1 MPQAS
6 QTPRRTAPSTT
17 RRVRDTYTD
26 KVYEIP
32 WKDASRDPDEN
43 EIEELINVQ
52 RRASAPPPEQSLFDR
67 ATQPLI
73 RWASPTAHKLSNR
86 ITQTGLEQLDDH
98 IYDKDSIAGKLETW
112 NRKNII
118 NPALGF
124 LGGAT
129 EGVGDLADDLTNPVD
144 LAATLLSAGSS
155 KAVTTGAKG
164 FRSAVRG
171 LKGAEE
177 IAAAAKYAKR
187 ATTAAKVGNA
197 LTGSRGAYNVADAL
211 GGDDEGNI
219 EWHKLGTGALEAILS
234 THGFNTAGRAGKI
247 NAATEGGHANATQ
260 AAIQQAAEDAIRAKA
275 IRRASIQDLVDEG
288 PTRRAEHANPV
299 WSRPERK
306 GLPSGRTFYGY
317 GDVIG
322 DATGRDPVQTMRDVS
337 REAERVGIQEDNAGR
352 IIPRRSAPNVDVRT
366 RNPLAPYEQADPSG
380 SAFSSSLPSRPARR
394 DLFTRTGSTLP
405 DIDII
410 PLRSEIV
417 APVEAAPVKVKS
429 KRGRKAKAKAPV
441 EKPIQHE
448 DPELNEDTWHDDEG
462 IYHDDD
468 SAQGAPDP
476 RPIAKPEPTTVNPY
490 ENMPEPVLKVLVQKG
505 DKQAIQ
511 ALAKRRGETGSVNLG
526 GFVEGVQDVASKV
539 KSRLGDFV
547 SGDSEPRGLG
557 ARLGSA
563 AREPKAPKPP
573 RGYVDLTP
581 EVYKRYEVYN
591 EQGTL
596 IDKTYD
602 INEAHTW
609 ADENNGHVKDTG
621 ETPSSGDADI
631 PVPQPP
637 PSRRVAAATR
647 VKPTTRA
654 EVLQG
659 MPDSKDVRST
669 IQKATDPFIKS
680 GLTTLEEMGPAGEKI
695 SRMYKYLRA
704 EANHEAG
711 KRISELGQA
720 SADFNMDE
728 RTNLFD
734 VLDGTAAPINPR
746 VANAVKVGRRIL
758 DETGIEAEKLGMK
771 LALPSGKKVPF
782 TRHQGPYAPHVFDD
796 AFFKGQNKE
805 NLFNTLVKEGKSPD
819 EANHIIEAIKNYGD
833 RLIDPQHTRSL
844 NLKGYRRDPEAIS
857 KYLGDMWQKIGE
869 ARHLGVEDLAD
880 PTSPISQLVKDTNN
894 PQLAHKILNA
904 QLGRTIHDA
913 GMEQFVHSINSAQV
927 AMKLPMF
934 AISNLSQRATPL
946 LKASAGDYVKAIEST
961 MSDKAA
967 ARTRAEVSGSL
978 QAVNKQLFQ
987 DSGGESRVSRLFQ
1000 MRRSETANRVF
1011 TSEVGR
1017 HTVER
1022 VFKDLKRNPADK
1034 MARKRLDD
1042 LLLEDVDT
1050 VLKQESLSDKQKS
1063 IASYRMNELTQ
1074 GITDNIDLPEL
1085 WNGHPSVK
1093 LLTLFRK
1100 FAFVQTK
1107 IIKDAIKENPGRNI
1121 PLALLAY
1128 TVAGEAVGD
1137 TKTAISS
1144 LISGKD
1150 TEDELKKRGQYK
1162 EIGKITAR
1170 IMKSEKSG
1178 AIVGRLA
1185 QNLAD
1190 GFAFGLLDDA
1200 ISSSLSGKPSGM
1212 VEFLGGVNL
1221 GDASRVLGGA
1231 GRGIA
1236 NIGKGISE
1244 TVVPPAKEL
1253 VRTLPFGRPLANRL
1267 FPEEEASSV
1276 SGRPRRPSR

>member
-1 MPQAS
+1 MFYDQAS
-6 QTPRRTAPSTT
+6 QTWYHT
-17 RRVRDTYTD
+17 
-26 KVYEIP
+26 
-32 WKDASRDPDEN
+32 
-43 EIEELINVQ
+43 
-52 RRASAPPPEQSLFDR
+52 
-67 ATQPLI
+67 
-73 RWASPTAHKLSNR
+73 
-86 ITQTGLEQLDDH
+86 
-98 IYDKDSIAGKLETW
+98 
-112 NRKNII
+112 
-118 NPALGF
+118 
-124 LGGAT
+124 
-129 EGVGDLADDLTNPVD
+129 GDLADKNVGPHNPHH
-144 LAATLLSAGSS
+144 S
-155 KAVTTGAKG
+155 KIWAHSK
-164 FRSAVRG
+164 
-171 LKGAEE
+171 
-177 IAAAAKYAKR
+177 
-187 ATTAAKVGNA
+187 
-197 LTGSRGAYNVADAL
+197 
-211 GGDDEGNI
+211 
-219 EWHKLGTGALEAILS
+219 
-234 THGFNTAGRAGKI
+234 
-247 NAATEGGHANATQ
+247 
-260 AAIQQAAEDAIRAKA
+260 
-275 IRRASIQDLVDEG
+275 
-288 PTRRAEHANPV
+288 
-299 WSRPERK
+299 
-306 GLPSGRTFYGY
+306 
-317 GDVIG
+317 
-322 DATGRDPVQTMRDVS
+322 
-337 REAERVGIQEDNAGR
+337 QE
-352 IIPRRSAPNVDVRT
+352 
-366 RNPLAPYEQADPSG
+366 
-380 SAFSSSLPSRPARR
+380 
-394 DLFTRTGSTLP
+394 
-405 DIDII
+405 
-410 PLRSEIV
+410 
-417 APVEAAPVKVKS
+417 
-429 KRGRKAKAKAPV
+429 
-441 EKPIQHE
+441 
-448 DPELNEDTWHDDEG
+448 
-462 IYHDDD
+462 
-468 SAQGAPDP
+468 
-476 RPIAKPEPTTVNPY
+476 
-490 ENMPEPVLKVLVQKG
+490 
-505 DKQAIQ
+505 
-511 ALAKRRGETGSVNLG
+511 
-526 GFVEGVQDVASKV
+526 
-539 KSRLGDFV
+539 
-547 SGDSEPRGLG
+547 
-557 ARLGSA
+557 
-563 AREPKAPKPP
+563 
-573 RGYVDLTP
+573 
-581 EVYKRYEVYN
+581 
-591 EQGTL
+591 L
-596 IDKTYD
+596 IDKL
-602 INEAHTW
+602 HTKFDPDSF
-609 ADENNGHVKDTG
+609 AAKNAPPE
-621 ETPSSGDADI
+621 SSGDAEI

-659 MPDSKDVRST
+659 MPDSLDTRST
-669 IQKATDPFIKS
+669 VQKATDPFIKS
-680 GLTTLEEMGPAGEKI
+680 GLTILEEMGPAGEKI

-987 DSGGESRVSRLFQ
+987 DSGGESRISRIFQ
-1000 MRRSETANRVF
+1000 MRRSESANRVF

-1050 VLKQESLSDKQKS
+1050 VLKQDSLTDKQKS

-1150 TEDELKKRGQYK
+1150 TKDELAKRGQYK